1 MTNFGFGTPVD
12 DVSGD
17 DLRRFLKA
25 SNIVALLER
34 RTDPSLAAPIRHAAG
49 VRVGLC
55 YGENVLRGPLSSIAS
70 RSRLPTHEPTASY
83 CVGG

>member
-55 YGENVLRGPLSSIAS
+55 YSEDVLRGALSSIAS

>member
-1 MTNFGFGTPVD
+1 MVWARL
-12 DVSGD
+12 SG
-17 DLRRFLKA
+17 K
-25 SNIVALLER
+25 
-34 RTDPSLAAPIRHAAG
+34 APIRHAAG

-55 YGENVLRGPLSSIAS
+55 YSEDVLRGALSSIAS